1 MARYKV
7 VGPPG
12 TGKTRRLL
20 NEVHKYV
27 QKGTPLDKIGYFA
40 FTRKAAGEA
49 RDRFLARNE
58 DLTKKDIKYFQTL
71 HSLAFNNLG
80 LKEENVMQEGNY
92 KAIGETCGIQIKY
105 AAHET
110 NNFNG
115 IFSSDSEYLSLIN
128 LARVKQIPVED
139 QFDLNEHLTWITR
152 EKITAIE
159 KEINYYKKTYGLID
173 FTDMIAKFLKQ
184 DKLKLPQFKVIFV
197 DEAQDLSLIQ
207 WAMINKIEKDTKC
220 DVWIAGDDD
229 QAIFGWAGADVDS
242 FIKWEGRELLL
253 DQSQR
258 VPSLIQQKALGVINR
273 IYYNRIQKNYL
284 PKDIPGNI
292 YQRYKLNDIDMTK
305 GDWLV
310 LTRTK
315 SIMKP
320 IPPFLKRKGL
330 YFNTAQGNSIGK
342 SLHEDIQAWNEVKQ
356 GLAPPDIK
364 RQRLEEITGE
374 KNFDINLSWDAAFKN
389 IALPKKEYMRAM
401 LDNGEDLS
409 KPARIKVSTIHGAKG
424 GEATNVVLFLNQTTN
439 TIKGAK
445 KSQAKEEEE
454 FRVWYV
460 GITRTMEN
468 LFLIK
473 CKNKMKEFKI

>member
-1 MARYKV
+1 MRYKV
-7 VGPPG
+7 IGPPG

-27 QKGTPLDKIGYFA
+27 QQGTPLDQIGYFA

-49 RDRFLARNE
+49 RDRFLAKNE

-105 AAHET
+105 AAYET

-115 IFSSDSEYLSLIN
+115 IFSSNSEYLSLIN
-128 LARVKQIPVED
+128 LARVKQISAEQ

-152 EKITAIE
+152 EKLIAIE
-159 KEINYYKKTYGLID
+159 KEINNYKKTHGLID
-173 FTDMIAKFLKQ
+173 FTDMLQKFL
-184 DKLKLPQFKVIFV
+184 DKGKPPKFKVIFV

-207 WAMINKIEKDTKC
+207 WSMIKKIEEETQC

-229 QAIFGWAGADVDS
+229 QAIFGWAGADVNS
-242 FIKWEGRELLL
+242 FIKWKSREILLS
-253 DQSQR
+253 QSER
-258 VPSLIQQKALGVINR
+258 VPRLIQEAALNIIQRIYFNR
-273 IYYNRIQKNYL
+273 IPKDYL
-284 PKDIPGNI
+284 PKDTKGNI
-292 YQRYKLNDIDMTK
+292 YQRYKLNDVDLTK
-305 GDWLV
+305 GDWLI

-315 SIMKP
+315 SLWRP

-330 YFNTAQGNSIGK
+330 YFNTVEGNSIGK
-342 SLHEDIQAWNEVKQ
+342 TLYEDIQTWNDFQQ
-356 GLAPPDIK
+356 GLTPPDIK

-389 IALPKKEYMRAM
+389 ITSAKREYMKAM
-401 LDNGEDLS
+401 LLNGENLS
-409 KPARIKVSTIHGAKG
+409 RPPRIKVSTIHGAKG
-424 GEATNVVLFLNQTTN
+424 GEATNVVLFLNQTAN
-439 TIKGAK
+439 TIKGSK
-445 KSQAKEEEE
+445 KSQAKQEEE

-460 GITRTMEN
+460 GVTRTIEN
-468 LFLIK
+468 LYLIK